1 MWHSATLLPDQSMA
15 VSVVPIPPMDGSA
28 TTMSCRVR
36 LARVTASA
44 RASCSSLAGMS
55 PSRSVSA
62 EMATALA
69 TSPAAWPPM
78 PSATASK
85 RGPAYA
91 ESSFPSRR
99 RPTSERTA

>member
-1 MWHSATLLPDQSMA
+1 MWQSAACPSDHSRA
-15 VSVVPIPPMDGSA
+15 VSVVPMPSVAGSD
-28 TTMSCRVR
+28 MIISCRR
-36 LARVTASA
+36 MLALATALASA
-44 RASCSSLAGMS
+44 
-55 PSRSVSA
+55 PSRSDAGWSVSRSAIVAIVA
-62 EMATALA
+62 ELA

-85 RGPAYA
+85 WGPAYA

>member
-1 MWHSATLLPDQSMA
+1 
-15 VSVVPIPPMDGSA
+15 
-28 TTMSCRVR
+28 
-36 LARVTASA
+36 
-44 RASCSSLAGMS
+44 
-55 PSRSVSA
+55 
-62 EMATALA
+62 MATALA

>member
-1 MWHSATLLPDQSMA
+1 MWHTATLVPDQSMA
-15 VSVVPIPPMDGSA
+15 VRVVPMPPMEGLAA
-28 TTMSCRVR
+28 TRSCSFW
-36 LARVTASA
+36 LALATASA
-44 RASCSSLAGMS
+44 SASSSSLAGRS
-55 PSRSVSA
+55 SSRAVSTS
-62 EMATALA
+62 MATALA

-78 PSATASK
+78 PSATASR